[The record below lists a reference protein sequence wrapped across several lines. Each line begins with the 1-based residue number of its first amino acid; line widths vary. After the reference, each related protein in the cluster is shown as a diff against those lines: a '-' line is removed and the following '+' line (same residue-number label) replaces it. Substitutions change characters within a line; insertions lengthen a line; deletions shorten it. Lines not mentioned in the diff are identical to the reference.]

1 MSRVGAGGRCGL
13 ALNTQI
19 MLTQASSVGVRL
31 MVSYR
36 ALDAGTDPLFLGM
49 LAASFAVPAL
59 CTALPAGRL
68 ADRVGG
74 SAVTIAG
81 LLIAA
86 LGIAAMLLL
95 PGKGPLLACSAA
107 VGLGHLLAMVG
118 QQASV
123 AHATAI
129 TSSDNAFGTLAAAA
143 SFGQLVGPLA
153 ATWVASLT
161 QAGRG
166 PNPDTSAGLVLC
178 LALSVLAMPVYL
190 WMHRLD
196 RALARNRL
204 PNGYVSADM
213 RVLVSSRGLWRLLAV
228 SGAVL
233 VTVDLMYAFVPMW
246 AVEQNISAAAVGA
259 LLALR
264 AAVSVVS
271 RIGLGRLTRR
281 FGRKP
286 LLTVSI
292 TAAALSLLAL
302 PMVGFFGAAVAM
314 IGLGLGLGIPQ
325 PLTMSWVV
333 SLTKPSLHGAA
344 LGLRMTV
351 NQLAQISLPLGVG
364 AVAAPLGVAGIF
376 WANAALLAGAIA
388 IVVGSENGREPQ
400 ASESAP

>member
-1 MSRVGAGGRCGL
+1 VTRRREL
-13 ALNTQI
+13 ALNSQI

-36 ALDAGTDPLFLGM
+36 ALDEGADPLFLGM

-74 SAVTIAG
+74 SAVTLTG

-95 PGKGPLLACSAA
+95 PGNGPLLACSAA

-118 QQASV
+118 QQAYV
-123 AHATAI
+123 AHASTTQA
-129 TSSDNAFGTLAAAA
+129 SDSAFGALAAAA
-143 SFGQLVGPLA
+143 SLGQLVGPLA
-153 ATWVASLT
+153 VTWVSSMTSA
-161 QAGRG
+161 ADAR
-166 PNPDTSAGLVLC
+166 PDTSAGLLLS
-178 LALSVLAMPVYL
+178 LALSVAAMPAYL
-190 WMHRLD
+190 WLRAADL
-196 RALARNRL
+196 ALAKNRL
-204 PNGYVSADM
+204 PNGHAAGDM
-213 RVLVSSRGLWRLLAV
+213 RVMLSSRGLWRLLAV

-233 VTVDLMYAFVPMW
+233 VTVDLMYAFVPLW
-246 AVEQNISAAAVGA
+246 AIEQDISAAAVGA

-264 AAVSVVS
+264 AAVSMVS
-271 RIGLGRLTRR
+271 RIGLGQLTRR

-286 LLTVSI
+286 LLIVSI
-292 TAAALSLLAL
+292 AAAAISLIAL
-302 PMVGFFGAAVAM
+302 PMVGIFGAALAM

-333 SLTKPSLHGAA
+333 ALTKPSLHGAA

-351 NQLAQISLPLGVG
+351 NQLAQIGLPLGVG
-364 AVAAPLGVAGIF
+364 AVAAPLGVVGIF

-388 IVVGSENGREPQ
+388 IVAGSEAGPV
-400 ASESAP
+400 APAAETAP

>member
-1 MSRVGAGGRCGL
+1 MNA
-13 ALNTQI
+13 QI

-36 ALDAGTDPLFLGM
+36 ALQEGTDPLFLGM

-74 SAVTIAG
+74 SAVTLAG

-86 LGIAAMLLL
+86 LGIAALLLL

-123 AHATAI
+123 AHAKAT
-129 TSSDNAFGTLAAAA
+129 TGGDSAFGTLAAAA
-143 SFGQLVGPLA
+143 SLGQLVGPLA
-153 ATWVASLT
+153 ATWVGSLT
-161 QAGRG
+161 PEGQGA
-166 PNPDTSAGLVLC
+166 NPDTSAGLLLC
-178 LALSVLAMPVYL
+178 LALSILAMPVYL
-190 WMHRLD
+190 WLNRSD
-196 RALARNRL
+196 RVLAKNRL
-204 PNGYVSADM
+204 PNGHVPGDIRAM
-213 RVLVSSRGLWRLLAV
+213 MSSRGLWRLLAV

-233 VTVDLMYAFVPMW
+233 VTVDLMYAFVPLW
-246 AVEQNISAAAVGA
+246 AVEQEISAAAVGA

-264 AAVSVVS
+264 ASVSVVS

-286 LLTVSI
+286 LLIVSI
-292 TAAALSLLAL
+292 AAAAISLLAL
-302 PMVGFFGAAVAM
+302 PMLGIFGAAAAM

-333 SLTKPSLHGAA
+333 SLTRPSLHGAA

-351 NQLAQISLPLGVG
+351 NQLAQICLPLGVG
-364 AVAAPLGVAGIF
+364 AVAAPLGVVGIF

-388 IVVGSENGREPQ
+388 IAAGSEASPAPPARET
-400 ASESAP
+400 AS

>member
-1 MSRVGAGGRCGL
+1 
-13 ALNTQI
+13 
-19 MLTQASSVGVRL
+19 

-36 ALDAGTDPLFLGM
+36 ALDEGADPLFIGM

-74 SAVTIAG
+74 SAVTLAG

-95 PGKGPLLACSAA
+95 PGNGPLLACSAA

-118 QQASV
+118 QQAYV
-123 AHATAI
+123 AHASTTQA
-129 TSSDNAFGTLAAAA
+129 SDSAFGALAAAA
-143 SFGQLVGPLA
+143 SLGQLVGPLA
-153 ATWVASLT
+153 VTWVSSVTSA
-161 QAGRG
+161 AGAR
-166 PNPDTSAGLVLC
+166 PDTSAGLLLS
-178 LALSVLAMPVYL
+178 LALSVAAMPAYL
-190 WMHRLD
+190 WLRAAD
-196 RALARNRL
+196 RVLAKNRL
-204 PNGYVSADM
+204 PNGHAAGDM
-213 RVLVSSRGLWRLLAV
+213 RVMLSSRGLWRLLAV
-228 SGAVL
+228 SGAVV
-233 VTVDLMYAFVPMW
+233 VTVDLMYAFVPLW
-246 AVEQNISAAAVGA
+246 AIEQDISAAAVGA

-264 AAVSVVS
+264 AAVSMVS

-286 LLTVSI
+286 LLIVSI
-292 TAAALSLLAL
+292 AAAAISLIAL
-302 PMVGFFGAAVAM
+302 PMVGIFGAALAM

-333 SLTKPSLHGAA
+333 ALTKPSLHGAA

-351 NQLAQISLPLGVG
+351 NQLAQIGLPLGVG
-364 AVAAPLGVAGIF
+364 AVAAPLGMVGIF

-388 IVVGSENGREPQ
+388 IVAGSEAGP
-400 ASESAP
+400 AAPAAETAP

>member
-1 MSRVGAGGRCGL
+1 L

-36 ALDAGTDPLFLGM
+36 ALDEGTDPLFLGM

-74 SAVTIAG
+74 SAVTLAG

-123 AHATAI
+123 AHATA
-129 TSSDNAFGTLAAAA
+129 TTGSDNAFGALAAAA
-143 SFGQLVGPLA
+143 SLGQLVGPLA

-178 LALSVLAMPVYL
+178 LALSVLAMPGYL
-190 WMHRLD
+190 WMHRSD
-196 RALARNRL
+196 RTLARNRL
-204 PNGYVSADM
+204 PNGHVSADM

-271 RIGLGRLTRR
+271 RVGLGRLTRR

-286 LLTVSI
+286 LLIVSI
-292 TAAALSLLAL
+292 AAAATSLLAL
-302 PMVGFFGAAVAM
+302 PMVGIFGAAVAM

-364 AVAAPLGVAGIF
+364 AIAAPLGVVGIF

-388 IVVGSENGREPQ
+388 IVVGSESGQEPQ
-400 ASESAP
+400 TAD

>member
-1 MSRVGAGGRCGL
+1 VSGAGAGNRRT

-36 ALDAGTDPLFLGM
+36 ALDEGTDPLFLGM

-59 CTALPAGRL
+59 FTALPAGRL

-74 SAVTIAG
+74 SAVTLAG

-95 PGKGPLLACSAA
+95 PVKGPLLACSAA

-123 AHATAI
+123 AHATAAKG
-129 TSSDNAFGTLAAAA
+129 SDNAFGTLAAAA
-143 SFGQLVGPLA
+143 SLGQLVGPPA

-161 QAGRG
+161 QSGQG
-166 PNPDTSAGLVLC
+166 PSPDTSAGLVLC

-190 WMHRLD
+190 SMRHSD
-196 RALARNRL
+196 RVLARNRL
-204 PNGYVSADM
+204 PNGHVSADM
-213 RVLVSSRGLWRLLAV
+213 RMLISSRGLWRLLAV

-233 VTVDLMYAFVPMW
+233 VTVDLMYAFVPLW
-246 AVEQNISAAAVGA
+246 ATEQNVSAAAVGS

-271 RIGLGRLTRR
+271 RVGLGPLTRR

-286 LLTVSI
+286 LLIVSI
-292 TAAALSLLAL
+292 AAAATSLLAL
-302 PMVGFFGAAVAM
+302 PMVGTFGAAVAM

-351 NQLAQISLPLGVG
+351 NQFAQISLPLGVG
-364 AVAAPLGVAGIF
+364 AVAAPLGVVGIF

-388 IVVGSENGREPQ
+388 IAVGSENRREPGQ
-400 ASESAP
+400 

>member
-1 MSRVGAGGRCGL
+1 
-13 ALNTQI
+13 
-19 MLTQASSVGVRL
+19 

-36 ALDAGTDPLFLGM
+36 ALQEGSDPLFLGM

-74 SAVTIAG
+74 SAVTLAG

-123 AHATAI
+123 AHATA
-129 TSSDNAFGTLAAAA
+129 TNASDSAFGALAAAA
-143 SFGQLVGPLA
+143 SLGQLVGPLA

-161 QAGRG
+161 QAGQG
-166 PNPDTSAGLVLC
+166 TNPDTSAGLFLC
-178 LALSVLAMPVYL
+178 LSLSVLAMPVYL
-190 WMHRLD
+190 WLHRSD
-196 RALARNRL
+196 RVLAKNRL
-204 PNGYVSADM
+204 PNGHVAGDM
-213 RVLVSSRGLWRLLAV
+213 RGMMSSPGLWRLLAV

-246 AVEQNISAAAVGA
+246 AIEQDISAATVGA

-264 AAVSVVS
+264 ASVSVVS

-286 LLTVSI
+286 LLIVSI
-292 TAAALSLLAL
+292 AAAAISLLAL
-302 PMVGFFGAAVAM
+302 PTMGILGAAVAM
-314 IGLGLGLGIPQ
+314 TGLGLGLGIPQ

-333 SLTKPSLHGAA
+333 SLTRPALHGAA

-351 NQLAQISLPLGVG
+351 NQLAQICLPLGVG

-388 IVVGSENGREPQ
+388 IVAGSEASPAPQPREMEP
-400 ASESAP
+400 

>member
-1 MSRVGAGGRCGL
+1 MRLQAL
-13 ALNTQI
+13 ALNSQI

-36 ALDAGTDPLFLGM
+36 ALDDGTDPLFLGM

-74 SAVTIAG
+74 SAVTLAG
-81 LLIAA
+81 LLLAA

-123 AHATAI
+123 AHASATEG
-129 TSSDNAFGTLAAAA
+129 SDNAFGTLAAAA
-143 SFGQLVGPLA
+143 SLGQLVGPLA

-161 QAGRG
+161 QAGQG
-166 PNPDTSAGLVLC
+166 ANPDTSAGLFLC

-190 WMHRLD
+190 WLRRTD
-196 RALARNRL
+196 RVLARSRL
-204 PNGYVSADM
+204 PNGHVSGDVRGM
-213 RVLVSSRGLWRLLAV
+213 MSSRGLWRLLAV

-246 AVEQNISAAAVGA
+246 AIEQNISAAAVGA

-264 AAVSVVS
+264 ASVSVVS
-271 RIGLGRLTRR
+271 RLGLGRLTRR

-286 LLTVSI
+286 LLIVSI
-292 TAAALSLLAL
+292 AAAATSLLAL
-302 PMVGFFGAAVAM
+302 PLVGIFGAAVAM

-364 AVAAPLGVAGIF
+364 AVAAPLGVVGIF

-388 IVVGSENGREPQ
+388 IVVGSESGPEPQ
-400 ASESAP
+400 ASEAGP

>member
-1 MSRVGAGGRCGL
+1 
-13 ALNTQI
+13 

-36 ALDAGTDPLFLGM
+36 ALDEGTDPLFLGM

-59 CTALPAGRL
+59 FTALPAGRL

-74 SAVTIAG
+74 SAVTLAG

-95 PGKGPLLACSAA
+95 PVKGPLLACSAA

-123 AHATAI
+123 AHATAAKG
-129 TSSDNAFGTLAAAA
+129 SDNAFGTLAAAA
-143 SFGQLVGPLA
+143 SLGQLVGPPA

-161 QAGRG
+161 QSGQG
-166 PNPDTSAGLVLC
+166 PSPDTSAGLVLC

-190 WMHRLD
+190 SMRHSD
-196 RALARNRL
+196 RVLARNRL
-204 PNGYVSADM
+204 PNGHVSADM
-213 RVLVSSRGLWRLLAV
+213 RMLISSRGLWRLLAV

-233 VTVDLMYAFVPMW
+233 VTVDLMYAFVPLW
-246 AVEQNISAAAVGA
+246 ATEQNVSAAAVGS

-271 RIGLGRLTRR
+271 RVGLGPLTRR

-286 LLTVSI
+286 LLIVSI
-292 TAAALSLLAL
+292 AAAATSLLAL
-302 PMVGFFGAAVAM
+302 PMVGTFGAAVAM

-351 NQLAQISLPLGVG
+351 NQFAQISLPLGVG
-364 AVAAPLGVAGIF
+364 AVAAPLGVVGIF

-388 IVVGSENGREPQ
+388 IAVGSENRREPGQ
-400 ASESAP
+400 